1 MSFVCCVVWGFL
13 IVVQLIIFIYFC
25 VWFFSW
31 LSLVLVSE
39 AMWLTV
45 GISWLV
51 GIGVSLIIVSYCS
64 LFVIYF
70 FTVLVTFFYIDLFV
84 VVEFIL
90 FALVFL
96 VVLVVFLV
104 VRLFLVE
111 FPGMYGFICDVLHD
125 WVPFV

>member
-45 GISWLV
+45 GISWVV
-51 GIGVSLIIVSYCS
+51 GIGVSLLIASYCS
-64 LFVIYF
+64 LFVICF
-70 FTVLVTFFYIDLFV
+70 FTVLVTFFYSDLFV

-104 VRLFLVE
+104 ARLFLVE
-111 FPGMYGFICDVLHD
+111 FPGLYGFICDVLRD